1 MAVGS
6 VDTLQL
12 SVPITDEEDPSPV
25 RSNQCAELLAAKM
38 GIEFLEVLDLLA
50 EMNKDPSRPKKEPPT
65 WIIATDSDYV
75 VRGMTEWLPAW
86 KIRISLYPSKN
97 F

>member
-25 RSNQCAELLAAKM
+25 RSNQRAELLAAKM
-38 GIEFLEVLDLLA
+38 GIEFLGLLA

-65 WIIATDSDYV
+65 WIIATDSHYV

-86 KIRISLYPSKN
+86 KVRISLYPSRN